1 MISTQAEGDSSSQFC
16 SEYVITVCPDS
27 TERTDKLGFKPWA
40 EVPRVLCQVGH
51 QVGRHVRR
59 YLLTGG
65 RTQFSSHI

>member
-40 EVPRVLCQVGH
+40 EVPRVLCQVG
-51 QVGRHVRR
+51 RHVRR